1 MKFVFRERKSLAF
14 LRAKG
19 SSTSGIART
28 WYQTQRNLVLRIIS
42 DYAFI
47 FGSLWRLITKCGGD
61 YYKMLQLF
69 KYKMSQ
75 KFITKQVRLFI
86 LNGTVL
92 LLNATVMQNVTFIEL
107 CIGYKA
113 SVVELF
119 RSQRAVYINLLS
131 FFLFFF
137 RDPSNNIYNA
147 LDF

>member
-42 DYAFI
+42 GYAFR